1 MKELT
6 IEEKAKAYDEAL
18 EKLRSLHDNYD
29 TVSTLIDIKE
39 ELEQIFPELA
49 ESEDERVRNEI
60 IAFVEQSI
68 HRGGGTPIPQE
79 QEDRWIAWL
88 EKQGESYTKRDV
100 DNAYVEGMVY
110 AKDELEKQKPSW
122 SKEDKIM
129 IANIRDD
136 LFCYQTKVRDEDNQL
151 AEDSEKEINWFKSL
165 KDRYTWKPS
174 EELDEASYQVGIKRV
189 LDNPESYGLTKYN
202 WKPSDEQM
210 NTLHDVIVYVE
221 GCNSNFKGN
230 GSVLENLYND
240 LKKLT
245 E

>member
-151 AEDSEKEINWFKSL
+151 AEDIEKEINWFKSL
-165 KDRYTWKPS
+165 KDRYTW
-174 EELDEASYQVGIKRV
+174 LIRLA
-189 LDNPESYGLTKYN
+189 
-202 WKPSDEQM
+202 
-210 NTLHDVIVYVE
+210 
-221 GCNSNFKGN
+221 
-230 GSVLENLYND
+230 
-240 LKKLT
+240 
-245 E
+245 